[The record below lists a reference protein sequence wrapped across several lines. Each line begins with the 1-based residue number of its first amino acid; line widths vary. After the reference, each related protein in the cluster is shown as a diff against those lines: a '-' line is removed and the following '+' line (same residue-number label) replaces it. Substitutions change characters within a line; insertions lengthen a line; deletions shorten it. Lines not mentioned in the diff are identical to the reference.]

1 MTPRRITRAA
11 RRVQRGVTL
20 PSRAQRGVT
29 LMEILI
35 VLVILSLLAGVS
47 FPAVSAGLDSIRMRS
62 AADSIAGI
70 FTEAVNRA
78 ERAQE
83 PLEVVISPADGTIA
97 IRGLRTGF
105 ERDLRLPEGVVVE
118 AVLPRVLTI
127 EPDQTR
133 SLLVIPGATFPRIAI
148 EIANRRGNHRLIQ
161 IDPMTGMPV
170 VTALER
176 GDSAEDK
183 LSTGAAV
190 KAE

>member
-1 MTPRRITRAA
+1 MPRRAE
-11 RRVQRGVTL
+11 RGVTM
-20 PSRAQRGVT
+20 PRRAERGVT
-29 LMEILI
+29 MMEILI

-78 ERAQE
+78 ERTQE
-83 PLEVVISPADGTIA
+83 PLEVVISPADGTVA

-105 ERDLRLPEGVVVE
+105 ERDVRLPDGITVA
-118 AVLPRVLTI
+118 AVFPRVATL
-127 EPDQTR
+127 EPEQTR

-148 EIANRRGNHRLIQ
+148 EIANRRQSHRLIQ

-170 VTALER
+170 VTTLDR
-176 GDSAEDK
+176 NDNAEDK
-183 LSTGAAV
+183 LAGAAAA